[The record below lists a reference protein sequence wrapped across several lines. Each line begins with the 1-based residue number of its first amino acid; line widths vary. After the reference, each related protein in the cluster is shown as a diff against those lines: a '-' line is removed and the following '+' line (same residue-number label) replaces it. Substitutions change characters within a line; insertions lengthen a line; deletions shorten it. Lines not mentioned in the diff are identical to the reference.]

1 MNSSPKREHV
11 PVMEDECLKF
21 FSDVKLKVFFEGTL
35 GAGGHAKAILEAHP
49 EIERYIG
56 CDQDPEAIEIAK
68 KVLAPWKDKVE
79 FVHDNFVNLDRILA
93 ARKINQVDGFFLT

>member
-35 GAGGHAKAILEAHP
+35 GAGGHAKAILDGLAHGL
-49 EIERYIG
+49 EIGYVAVCHGILRQRLDG
-56 CDQDPEAIEIAK
+56 VALNPVCS
-68 KVLAPWKDKVE
+68 LARL
-79 FVHDNFVNLDRILA
+79 FNFNHLY
-93 ARKINQVDGFFLT
+93 GG